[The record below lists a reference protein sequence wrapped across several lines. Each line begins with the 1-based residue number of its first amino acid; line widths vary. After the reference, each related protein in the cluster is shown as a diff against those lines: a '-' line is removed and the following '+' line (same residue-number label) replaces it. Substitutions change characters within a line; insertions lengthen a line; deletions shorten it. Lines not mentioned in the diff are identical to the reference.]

1 MIQIKK
7 DYIYIG
13 IILLSAFIFMYAYHT
28 KPVPI
33 VRDTRTI
40 DSLRTVI
47 TQKDTLIVLHQ
58 KKYDDLKTAIQNRTR
73 PDYKPVPI
81 SERNSAIIDIATK

>member
-1 MIQIKK
+1 MTIKK
-7 DYIYIG
+7 DYIYIA
-13 IILLSAFIFMYAYHT
+13 IILIAIMVFSYAYHT
-28 KPVPI
+28 KPVPV
-33 VRDTRTI
+33 VRDTRAI
-40 DSLRTVI
+40 DSLKAVI

-58 KKYDDLKTAIQNRTR
+58 KKYDDLKTAIQTRTR